1 MNNAVVTHSLIIK
14 DLAEFPKRPNLV
26 DYAGVR
32 ADFDWAKARELLDGL
47 PGGRGLNI
55 AHVLLNAIERLLQE
69 PEKL

>member
-14 DLAEFPKRPNLV
+14 DLAGFPKRPNLV